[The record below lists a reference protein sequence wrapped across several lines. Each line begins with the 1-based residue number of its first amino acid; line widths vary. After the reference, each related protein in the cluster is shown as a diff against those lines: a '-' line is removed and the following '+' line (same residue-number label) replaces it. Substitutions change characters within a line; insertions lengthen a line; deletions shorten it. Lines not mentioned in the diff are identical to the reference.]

1 MSQLEDRILQY
12 IISGEASEGKGIEK
26 EISNDPS
33 FDQADFDL
41 MQKIW
46 YASDDLKNHKR
57 ATKDDA
63 WQNIM
68 DLTGQKEVK
77 VRRLPLL
84 RHWSAAASIAI
95 LLAFGV
101 YMFFTQDRYE
111 TIIASTSGQIVPL
124 PDGSVAT
131 LEEGTQL
138 RYLKPEFFAEDS
150 IRGVHMRG
158 QGIFDVQS
166 DPDKPFYVYSDA
178 TKIEVLGTEF
188 IYNVQGE
195 VSNTENISGLVEFS
209 TTDNSLSLQ
218 LNPGDKAS
226 YTVGDTAMAYE
237 PYIPPEPEPTIYQN
251 ILPGGEDFFSI
262 VGERYSERIFSAP
275 NASAIGLIPAQLHL
289 DDVHDLIM
297 EWEVD
302 SLIEIEYEYLG
313 NGFYEISSIRS
324 NAGYESTDIDI
335 RFGQNGIIGEI
346 KRPEAEE

>member
-1 MSQLEDRILQY
+1 MSQLEDKILQY
-12 IISGEASEGKGIEK
+12 IISGEASEGKRIEK

-46 YASDDLKNHKR
+46 DASDDLKDHRR
-57 ATKDDA
+57 ASKDDA

-68 DLTGQKEVK
+68 DLTGQKEAK
-77 VRRLPLL
+77 VRRLPML
-84 RHWSAAASIAI
+84 RHWSAVASIAI

-111 TIIASTSGQIVPL
+111 TIIASSSGQVVPL

-138 RYLKPEFFAEDS
+138 RYLKPEYFAEDS
-150 IRGVHMRG
+150 IRGIHMRG
-158 QGIFDVQS
+158 QGVFDVQS

-188 IYNVQGE
+188 IYEVEGD

-209 TTDNSLSLQ
+209 TMDNALSQQ
-218 LNPGDKAS
+218 LEEGDKAS
-226 YTVGDTAMAYE
+226 YTVGDTAIAFE
-237 PYIPPEPEPTIYQN
+237 PYIPPEPEPIIYQN

-262 VGERYSERIFSAP
+262 VGERYNERIFSAP
-275 NASAIGLIPAQLHL
+275 SASARGPIQAQLHL
-289 DDVHDLIM
+289 DDVHDLILQ
-297 EWEVD
+297 WELD
-302 SLIEIEYEYLG
+302 SLIEIEYEYRG
-313 NGFYEISSIRS
+313 NGYYEISSINS
-324 NAGYESTDIDI
+324 SAGYEEGDIDI
-335 RFGQNGIIGEI
+335 GFGENGITEEINRPPDGE
-346 KRPEAEE
+346 